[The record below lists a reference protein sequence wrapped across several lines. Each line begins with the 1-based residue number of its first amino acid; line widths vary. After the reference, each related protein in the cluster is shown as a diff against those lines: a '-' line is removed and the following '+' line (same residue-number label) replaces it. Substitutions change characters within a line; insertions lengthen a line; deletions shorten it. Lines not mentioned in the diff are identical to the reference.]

1 MRLLTQ
7 PGAGVNPLVDA
18 INSAKRTVDVAIFR
32 FDRKEVERA
41 MINAINRGVQVRA
54 LIAYTNRGGEKRLRD
69 LEARLLAA
77 GVTVARTADDLVRYH
92 AKYLVIDGRE
102 LFLLA
107 FNFTYLDIEQSR
119 SFGVVTTNQSVVE
132 EAARLF
138 ETDMKRQTYTAG
150 LDWLIVSPANARRE
164 LGVFIGEAKK
174 ELYLYDP
181 CVSDPAMI
189 RALDERSKHGVEVKI
204 LGHLTRRSAGLEVC
218 KLHDMRLHTRMI
230 LRDRTHAFIGSQ
242 SLRTV
247 ELDRRREVGMIFD
260 DPAVVKS
267 LTSTFLSDWKL
278 AETAKLNDKTE
289 QTPTSKMAK
298 KVAKAVVKDMGSVT
312 PMIETAI
319 QEMGGKSVEF
329 ALNPEELE
337 DSIKDAVKHAV
348 KAAVKDAIIVEPSA
362 TRDDS

>member
-1 MRLLTQ
+1 
-7 PGAGVNPLVDA
+7 VNPLVDA
-18 INSAKRTVDVAIFR
+18 INSAKTTLDIAIFR

-41 MINAINRGVQVRA
+41 MINAVNRGVQVRA

-92 AKYLVIDGRE
+92 AKYLIIDGRE

-119 SFGVVTTNQSVVE
+119 SFGIITTNKSVVE
-132 EAARLF
+132 EAAKLF

-150 LDWLIVSPANARRE
+150 LDWLVVSPANARQQ
-164 LGVFIGEAKK
+164 LAAFIAAAKK

-181 CVSDPAMI
+181 CVSDPAML
-189 RALDERSKHGVEVKI
+189 RALEERSKNGVEVKI
-204 LGHLTRRSAGLEVC
+204 LGHSTRRSETVEVH

-230 LRDRTHAFIGSQ
+230 IRDCTHAFIGSQ

-260 DPAVVKS
+260 DAEVVKS
-267 LTSTFLSDWKL
+267 LASTFLEDWKL
-278 AETAKLNDKTE
+278 AETAKLRDKTE
-289 QTPTSKMAK
+289 QTPTSKVAK
-298 KVAKAVVKDMGSVT
+298 KVAKAVLKDMGPVA
-312 PMIETAI
+312 PIIETAME
-319 QEMGGKSVEF
+319 EMGGKHVDF
-329 ALNPEELE
+329 ALNAEELE
-337 DSIKDAVKHAV
+337 DSVKDAVKHAV
-348 KAAVKDAIIVEPSA
+348 KAAVRDAIVVEPPAMQEES
-362 TRDDS
+362 